1 MSALFIILLGL
12 TMTLFSDNMLIFHSC
27 ICGLMPNLIKK
38 SWTVSNKKVFAFG
51 ILHRP
56 EKSHKYSNARN
67 IYAVL
72 TRYEIEKDF
81 QSKVL
86 QIKQNKTIRIGD
98 FQLRKKFKI
107 KNSTKCQLEI
117 RQKRKGKKSTFFY
130 FIHFSG

>member
-1 MSALFIILLGL
+1 
-12 TMTLFSDNMLIFHSC
+12 MTLFSEKVLIFNRYIS
-27 ICGLMPNLIKK
+27 GLMPNLINK

-86 QIKQNKTIRIGD
+86 QLNKTIRIGD
-98 FQLRKKFKI
+98 FQLQKKFEI
-107 KNSTKCQLEI
+107 KNSTK
-117 RQKRKGKKSTFFY
+117 
-130 FIHFSG
+130 